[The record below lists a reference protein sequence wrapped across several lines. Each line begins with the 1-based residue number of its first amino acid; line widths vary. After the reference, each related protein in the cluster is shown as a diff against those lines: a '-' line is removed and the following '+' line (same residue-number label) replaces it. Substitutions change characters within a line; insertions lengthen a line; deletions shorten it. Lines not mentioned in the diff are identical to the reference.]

1 MSEYRFNS
9 IDERKN
15 VYLFNINKFGNSIM
29 FEKNSF
35 WRWQRKSKVFV
46 WYKFLLIHV
55 YDLYLLNDKK
65 WLD

>member
-35 WRWQRKSKVFV
+35 
-46 WYKFLLIHV
+46 
-55 YDLYLLNDKK
+55 
-65 WLD
+65 